1 MKFVQTD
8 YHLANSLLHY
18 DQKSHHHHINHHSLH
33 HNHQKIP
40 LTSFNLI
47 ISKLH
52 LILFTM
58 LDYNGILILNFT
70 HAIILKTFLSNKLEL
85 HQFFQ
90 ELPMASLDLFII
102 IKFQST
108 RFLLRIIHYFKFLF

>member
-8 YHLANSLLHY
+8 YHLANSLLDY
-18 DQKSHHHHINHHSLH
+18 DQKSHHHHINHQSLH

-58 LDYNGILILNFT
+58 LDYNEILILNFK

-90 ELPMASLDLFII
+90 ELPKASLD
-102 IKFQST
+102 
-108 RFLLRIIHYFKFLF
+108 